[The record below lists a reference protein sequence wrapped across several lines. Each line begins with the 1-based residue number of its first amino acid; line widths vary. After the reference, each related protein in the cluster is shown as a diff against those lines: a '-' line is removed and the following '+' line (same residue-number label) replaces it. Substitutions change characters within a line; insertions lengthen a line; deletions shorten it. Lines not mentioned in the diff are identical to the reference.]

1 MKKMLLMA
9 KDVSEGAQIEGSR
22 GKHVYFLFLVGG
34 EGSDLMYQLIYS
46 LGNRLYLTHRV
57 RNKASQKKN
66 FSWAV
71 SSVTYESCTKLRT
84 LGA

>member
-1 MKKMLLMA
+1 MLLMA

-22 GKHVYFLFLVGG
+22 GKHVYFLFLVG

-46 LGNRLYLTHRV
+46 LGNWLYLNHRV
-57 RNKASQKKN
+57 RNKASKTKKN

-71 SSVTYESCTKLRT
+71 SSVTYESYEP
-84 LGA
+84 